1 MITEYYT
8 TRYQFE
14 GFYESNY
21 YHNDM
26 EYDYNNLMDD
36 ESMPKGRHYE
46 LVKFD
51 KYQRDLCKEWID
63 LVKHQLEFAT
73 GNVIK
78 KISTRN
84 FELDSPRE
92 YNFTTD
98 KLIINVEFR
107 LRALEHWC
115 FKDKAEK
122 FNKYLKENYSSYDGF
137 ISFTPN
143 SIDAFKEKYFNEYK
157 TFEERERNN
166 LINVLLEFYF
176 ECQID
181 FETDVNE
188 QILYWREENLSNYME
203 LVEND

>member
-1 MITEYYT
+1 MKTKYYT
-8 TRYQFE
+8 TRSQFY
-14 GFYESNY
+14 GFYESDY
-21 YHNDM
+21 YHSDM
-26 EYDYNNLMDD
+26 EYDYDNLMED
-36 ESMPKGRHYE
+36 SMPKGKHYE
-46 LVKFD
+46 LTKFND
-51 KYQRDLCKEWID
+51 YQKALCKEWID

-98 KLIINVEFR
+98 KLIVNVEFR

-115 FKDKAEK
+115 LKNKPEK

-166 LINVLLEFYF
+166 LINVMLEFYF

-188 QILYWREENLSNYME
+188 EIVYWRKENLSDYMR
-203 LVEND
+203 LVKD

>member
-1 MITEYYT
+1 MKTKYYT
-8 TRYQFE
+8 TSSQFH
-14 GFYESNY
+14 GFYESDY
-21 YHNDM
+21 YYSDM
-26 EYDYNNLMDD
+26 EYDFD
-36 ESMPKGRHYE
+36 EHYE
-46 LVKFD
+46 LTNFE
-51 KYQRDLCKEWID
+51 KYQKDLCKEWID

-84 FELDSPRE
+84 FELDSPKE

-98 KLIINVEFR
+98 KLIVNVEFR

-115 FKDKAEK
+115 FKDKAEE

-166 LINVLLEFYF
+166 LINVMLEFYF

-181 FETDVNE
+181 FELDVNE
-188 QILYWREENLSNYME
+188 QIVYWREENLSNYME
-203 LVEND
+203 LVKND

>member
-1 MITEYYT
+1 M
-8 TRYQFE
+8 
-14 GFYESNY
+14 
-21 YHNDM
+21 
-26 EYDYNNLMDD
+26 
-36 ESMPKGRHYE
+36 
-46 LVKFD
+46 
-51 KYQRDLCKEWID
+51 
-63 LVKHQLEFAT
+63 VKHQLEFAT

-78 KISTRN
+78 KISIRN

-98 KLIINVEFR
+98 KLIVNVEFR

-115 FKDKAEK
+115 LKNKPEK

-137 ISFTPN
+137 ISFIPN

-166 LINVLLEFYF
+166 LINIMLEFYF

-181 FETDVNE
+181 FKTDVNE
-188 QILYWREENLSNYME
+188 EILYWREENLSDYMR
-203 LVEND
+203 LVKD

>member
-1 MITEYYT
+1 M
-8 TRYQFE
+8 
-14 GFYESNY
+14 
-21 YHNDM
+21 
-26 EYDYNNLMDD
+26 
-36 ESMPKGRHYE
+36 
-46 LVKFD
+46 
-51 KYQRDLCKEWID
+51 
-63 LVKHQLEFAT
+63 VKHQLT

-84 FELDSPRE
+84 FELYSPRE

-115 FKDKAEK
+115 FKDKPEE

-137 ISFTPN
+137 ISFVPN
-143 SIDAFKEKYFNEYK
+143 RISAFKDKYFNEYK
-157 TFEERERNN
+157 TFKERERNN
-166 LINVLLEFYF
+166 LINVMLEFYF

-188 QILYWREENLSNYME
+188 QIVYWREENLSNYME
-203 LVEND
+203 LVEK

>member
-1 MITEYYT
+1 MKTKYYT
-8 TRYQFE
+8 TRSQFY
-14 GFYESNY
+14 GFYDTSYYNY
-21 YHNDM
+21 NM
-26 EYDYNNLMDD
+26 EKDFNEMMND
-36 ESMPKGRHYE
+36 ESMPKGKHYE

-63 LVKHQLEFAT
+63 LVKYQLETAT

-84 FELDSPRE
+84 FELNSPKE

-98 KLIINVEFR
+98 KLIVNVEFR

-115 FKDKAEK
+115 LKNKPEK

-143 SIDAFKEKYFNEYK
+143 SIDAFKEEYFNEYK

-166 LINVLLEFYF
+166 LINIMLEFYF

-188 QILYWREENLSNYME
+188 EIVYWREENLSDYMR
-203 LVEND
+203 LVKD

>member
-1 MITEYYT
+1 MKTKYYT
-8 TRYQFE
+8 TRYQFY
-14 GFYESNY
+14 GFYDTSYYNY
-21 YHNDM
+21 NM
-26 EYDYNNLMDD
+26 EKDFNEMMND
-36 ESMPKGRHYE
+36 ESMPKGKHYE

-63 LVKHQLEFAT
+63 LVKHQLT

-84 FELDSPRE
+84 FELDSPKE

-115 FKDKAEK
+115 LKNKLEEFD
-122 FNKYLKENYSSYDGF
+122 KYLKENYSSYDGF

-166 LINVLLEFYF
+166 LINVMLEFYF

-181 FETDVNE
+181 FELDVND
-188 QILYWREENLSNYME
+188 QIVYWREENLSDYMR
-203 LVEND
+203 LVKD

>member
-1 MITEYYT
+1 MKTKYYT
-8 TRYQFE
+8 TRSQFY

-21 YHNDM
+21 YNSDM

-36 ESMPKGRHYE
+36 ELPKGKHYE
-46 LVKFD
+46 LTKF
-51 KYQRDLCKEWID
+51 KEYQKALCKEWID

-92 YNFTTD
+92 YNFETD
-98 KLIINVEFR
+98 KLIVNVEFR

-115 FKDKAEK
+115 LKDKPEK
-122 FNKYLKENYSSYDGF
+122 FNEYLKQNYSSYDGF
-137 ISFTPN
+137 ISFIPN

-166 LINVLLEFYF
+166 LINVMLEFYF

-181 FETDVNE
+181 FEADVNE
-188 QILYWREENLSNYME
+188 QIMYSLDISDYMR
-203 LVEND
+203 LVKD

>member
-1 MITEYYT
+1 MKTKYYT
-8 TRYQFE
+8 TRSQFY
-14 GFYESNY
+14 GFYESDY
-21 YHNDM
+21 YHSDM

-36 ESMPKGRHYE
+36 ELPKGKHYE
-46 LVKFD
+46 LTKF
-51 KYQRDLCKEWID
+51 KEYQKALCKEWID

-84 FELDSPRE
+84 FELDSPKE

-98 KLIINVEFR
+98 KLIVNVEFR

-115 FKDKAEK
+115 LKDKPEE

-137 ISFTPN
+137 ISFIPN

-166 LINVLLEFYF
+166 LINVMLEFYF

-181 FETDVNE
+181 FESDVNE
-188 QILYWREENLSNYME
+188 EIVNWREENLSNYMR
-203 LVEND
+203 LVKD

>member
-1 MITEYYT
+1 MKTKYYT
-8 TRYQFE
+8 TSSQFH
-14 GFYESNY
+14 GFYESDY
-21 YHNDM
+21 YHSDM
-26 EYDYNNLMDD
+26 EYDYNNLMED
-36 ESMPKGRHYE
+36 SMPKGKHYE
-46 LVKFD
+46 LTKFND
-51 KYQRDLCKEWID
+51 YQKALCKEWID

-98 KLIINVEFR
+98 KLIVNVEFR
-107 LRALEHWC
+107 LRALEYWC
-115 FKDKAEK
+115 LKNKPEK

-166 LINVLLEFYF
+166 LINIMLEFYF

-188 QILYWREENLSNYME
+188 EIVYWREENLSNYMR
-203 LVEND
+203 LVKD

>member
-1 MITEYYT
+1 MKTKYYT
-8 TRYQFE
+8 TRYQFY
-14 GFYESNY
+14 GFYDTSYYNY
-21 YHNDM
+21 NM
-26 EYDYNNLMDD
+26 EKDFNEMMND
-36 ESMPKGRHYE
+36 ESMPKGKHYE

-63 LVKHQLEFAT
+63 LVKYQLETAT

-98 KLIINVEFR
+98 KLIVNVEFR

-115 FKDKAEK
+115 LKDKPEE
-122 FNKYLKENYSSYDGF
+122 FSKYLKENYSSYDGF

-166 LINVLLEFYF
+166 LINVMLEFYF

-181 FETDVNE
+181 FELDVND
-188 QILYWREENLSNYME
+188 QIVYWREENLSDYMR
-203 LVEND
+203 LVKD